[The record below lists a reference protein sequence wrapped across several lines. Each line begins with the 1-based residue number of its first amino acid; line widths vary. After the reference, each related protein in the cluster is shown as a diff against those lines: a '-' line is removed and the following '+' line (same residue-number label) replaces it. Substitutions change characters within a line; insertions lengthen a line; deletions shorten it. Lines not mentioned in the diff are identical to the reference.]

1 MKVLRD
7 IEPGEEI
14 SCYYGDGFFG
24 ENNEFCECYT
34 CERYLFDLFLGNFK
48 GAWHIFLAK
57 TTHDGTIVE
66 AVYECVSEGHQL
78 RAYFALFYYCEV
90 IQSVV
95 LGCSSNAF

>member
-1 MKVLRD
+1 MSSANATLVNG
-7 IEPGEEI
+7 I
-14 SCYYGDGFFG
+14 
-24 ENNEFCECYT
+24 
-34 CERYLFDLFLGNFK
+34 
-48 GAWHIFLAK
+48 WHTWHTFLAK

>member
-34 CERYLFDLFLGNFK
+34 CERLVQNPDLCALTLSNNMDVLMLK
-48 GAWHIFLAK
+48 SATELA
-57 TTHDGTIVE
+57 GP
-66 AVYECVSEGHQL
+66 VSVFQNKSLQQL
-78 RAYFALFYYCEV
+78 LN
-90 IQSVV
+90 I
-95 LGCSSNAF
+95 